1 MNIISRA
8 LSSSLNRLIADRI
21 SFTDRVFFC
30 FSVVFIIFKSKNWSK
45 KKKAKTCAAITVGVN
60 RVIEEEEEEGGK
72 CYLHI
77 ARISHSGTPTI
88 RPLLYRRERK
98 RKWLIHRCRRC
109 LIATLSRKRKRPNN
123 NKKRAKQAHSSA
135 RYIYRNQWIGKN
147 VGRHKTFCF

>member
-21 SFTDRVFFC
+21 SFTDRVFFG

-88 RPLLYRRERK
+88 RPLLYYRRERK
-98 RKWLIHRCRRC
+98 E
-109 LIATLSRKRKRPNN
+109 N
-123 NKKRAKQAHSSA
+123 
-135 RYIYRNQWIGKN
+135 G
-147 VGRHKTFCF
+147 